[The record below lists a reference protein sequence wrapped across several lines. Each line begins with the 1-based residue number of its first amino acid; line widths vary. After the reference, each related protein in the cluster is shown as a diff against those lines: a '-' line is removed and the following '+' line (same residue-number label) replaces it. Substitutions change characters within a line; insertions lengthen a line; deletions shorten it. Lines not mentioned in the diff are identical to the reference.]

1 MTLPS
6 VFFGLLCALLLG
18 ALFHVVVDGG
28 LGKLLLYLVLS
39 IAGFSAGAW
48 VAASQGWAL
57 IPIGPLDVGAATIGS
72 LVLLGLGHWLSL
84 VRVQTT
90 SPDRKV

>member
-6 VFFGLLCALLLG
+6 MFFGLLCAVLIG

-28 LGKLLLYLVLS
+28 LGKLLLYLLLS

-48 VAASQGWAL
+48 IATSRGWAL

-72 LVLLGLGHWLSL
+72 LVVLGVGHWLSK
-84 VRVQTT
+84 VQVSTT
-90 SPDRKV
+90 NPDDKV

>member
-6 VFFGLLCALLLG
+6 VVLGLLCALLIG

-39 IAGFSAGAW
+39 TVGFGVGAW
-48 VAASQGWAL
+48 IAMSRSLAL

-72 LVLLGLGHWLSL
+72 LVFLGLGHWLSL

-90 SPDRKV
+90 GPEDTS

>member
-6 VFFGLLCALLLG
+6 MLFGLLCALLVG

-28 LGKLLLYLVLS
+28 LWRLVLYLVLS
-39 IAGFSAGAW
+39 IAGFGTGAW
-48 VAASQGWAL
+48 IAMSQSWEVL
-57 IPIGPLDVGAATIGS
+57 PIGPLDVGAATIGS
-72 LVLLGLGHWLSL
+72 LVFLGLGYWLSL

-90 SPDRKV
+90 DPKGKV

>member
-6 VFFGLLCALLLG
+6 VIFGLLCALLLG

-28 LGKLLLYLVLS
+28 LGRLLLYLVLS
-39 IAGFSAGAW
+39 IAGFGVGAW
-48 VAASQGWAL
+48 IAASWSWAL
-57 IPIGPLDVGAATIGS
+57 LPIGPLDIGVATIGS
-72 LVLLGLGHWLSL
+72 LVFLGLGHWLSL

-90 SPDRKV
+90 VPEDK

>member
-6 VFFGLLCALLLG
+6 IVFGLLCALLIG

-39 IAGFSAGAW
+39 IIGFGVGAW
-48 VAASQGWAL
+48 IAISWSWVL

-72 LVLLGLGHWLSL
+72 LAFLGLGHWLSL

-90 SPDRKV
+90 VPEDKV

>member
-6 VFFGLLCALLLG
+6 AFFGLLCALLIG

-28 LGKLLLYLVLS
+28 LGKLLLYMVLS
-39 IAGFSAGAW
+39 VAGFGAGAW
-48 VAASQGWAL
+48 IAASQGWSL

-72 LVLLGLGHWLSL
+72 LVVLGVGHWLSL

-90 SPDRKV
+90 GPDHKV

>member
-6 VFFGLLCALLLG
+6 VVFGLFCALLIG

-28 LGKLLLYLVLS
+28 LARLLLYLVLS
-39 IAGFSAGAW
+39 ILGFSAGAW
-48 VAASQGWAL
+48 IAMSRSWVL
-57 IPIGPLDVGAATIGS
+57 IPIGPLDVGASTIGS
-72 LVLLGLGHWLSL
+72 LVFLALGHWLSL

-90 SPDRKV
+90 VP